1 MNHTTEEQCLTNLSM
16 NGSHAQLTG
25 GMSEWEQ
32 MEMGASSDDETDKLL
47 SDRAVDY
54 LAIFP
59 SR

>member
-1 MNHTTEEQCLTNLSM
+1 MNHTTKEQCLANLWM

-47 SDRAVDY
+47 LDRAVDCPGN
-54 LAIFP
+54 FP
-59 SR
+59 